1 MVFGFAKRDRRVP
14 DLSRYDYYY
23 QNQEDYNKSPQLS
36 AAAASAA
43 SAASP
48 DQASYSRSHSLAAH
62 APPISKQRN
71 SVKGPGRRLS
81 TSSAVPQSAKGTAKP
96 HPQKTYSL
104 RSQRSGDYHLQ
115 RPNNAN
121 NGSRINS
128 MTSGANVR
136 RNLGSKNKSTGSKS
150 DSRANSITVKT
161 TQVTDP
167 SGRTQSITKKTI
179 KKINGYEYVET
190 TTTTKNLVPL
200 GDSQRHFDEFSGN
213 YMLQDDDIGEEQ
225 NADNIHDIMEENE
238 TENENPYSPADKNH
252 LQGDSELNLEKSD
265 FPPGSYFHHKYSTD
279 VMPLEEESSLSNFSD
294 ALDYIPPT
302 GQPNNKYIHKKR
314 KPTSTAR
321 KQKHPA
327 VTNTEPKVKKPLTEA
342 EMYVKALEV
351 AKRNVYHTD
360 VPSNNV
366 PIPIGGTKQ
375 RKSRMGEK
383 MTLRGGSDA
392 PATAAKSNTEAQSKK
407 FTSTLLHRSD
417 KNEPNEGRN
426 HSLMSYSKSEQPS
439 EPLSES
445 KYANTGLTDEEMYA
459 QALKIAQAR
468 YYNSHGIQPD
478 TISTT
483 DNSNAAVKPIQNSV
497 DYSVH
502 PENVVSNKQ
511 TYTGEPQLPVHS
523 EVHEYETV
531 PLQKTKTG
539 GSSKNKFKSMFGK
552 VLQFSQENYGYQN
565 KKDQGQRVPADDTT
579 EESFQAA
586 SPMDGVLAAGSY
598 SNNGMTT
605 SSTTDGSL
613 APHQQQTESA
623 LSSSNGLSQS
633 NIHPPVASA
642 TTRTK
647 TTEQQETVRSSSSL
661 LQDQTPQRQEN
672 ATDPTT
678 ATTTTTT
685 TITNEMSIA
694 EPPTSLAI
702 PAETPV
708 VSQPTIVTATNT
720 TKTVQAQAPPTK
732 HKKSSFFTKLF
743 KKKSRR

>member
-43 SAASP
+43 SAALP
-48 DQASYSRSHSLAAH
+48 DQANYSRSHSLAAH

-71 SVKGPGRRLS
+71 SVKAPGRRLS
-81 TSSAVPQSAKGTAKP
+81 TSSAAPPSSRGTAKP

-104 RSQRSGDYHLQ
+104 RSQRSEDYHLQ
-115 RPNNAN
+115 RPNHAN
-121 NGSRINS
+121 NGSRMNS

-136 RNLGSKNKSTGSKS
+136 RNRGGKNKSPGGNS

-213 YMLQDDDIGEEQ
+213 YMLQDDDIVEEQ

-238 TENENPYSPADKNH
+238 TENDNPYSPVNENR
-252 LQGDSELNLEKSD
+252 LQDESELNLEKPD

-279 VMPLEEESSLSNFSD
+279 IMPLEEESSLSNFSD

-314 KPTSTAR
+314 KPTLTTR
-321 KQKHPA
+321 RQKQPV
-327 VTNTEPKVKKPLTEA
+327 VTNAEPKVKKPLTEA

-360 VPSNNV
+360 VPSNNA
-366 PIPIGGTKQ
+366 PTPIGSTKQ

-392 PATAAKSNTEAQSKK
+392 PATAAKSNTEAQSKR
-407 FTSTLLHRSD
+407 FTTTLLHRND
-417 KNEPNEGRN
+417 KSEPNEGRN
-426 HSLMSYSKSEQPS
+426 HSLMSYSKSEQPVES
-439 EPLSES
+439 LSES
-445 KYANTGLTDEEMYA
+445 KYANTGLTDEQMYA

-468 YYNSHGIQPD
+468 YYNSHGIQPE
-478 TISTT
+478 TINST
-483 DNSNAAVKPIQNSV
+483 DNSNAAVNPAQDSV
-497 DYSVH
+497 DYSVP

-511 TYTGEPQLPVHS
+511 TYTREPQIPVQS

-565 KKDQGQRVPADDTT
+565 KKDQGQQAPVDDTA
-579 EESFQAA
+579 EESFPAA
-586 SPMDGVLAAGSY
+586 SPMDGVRTSRSY
-598 SNNGMTT
+598 SNIGMAT
-605 SSTTDGSL
+605 SLTADSL
-613 APHQQQTESA
+613 EPHQQQTESA
-623 LSSSNGLSQS
+623 LSSLNGLSQS
-633 NIHPPVASA
+633 NINPQVASV

-647 TTEQQETVRSSSSL
+647 TLEQQETVRSSSSL

-685 TITNEMSIA
+685 TVTNEMSIA

>member
-48 DQASYSRSHSLAAH
+48 DQANYSRSQSLAGH
-62 APPISKQRN
+62 APPISKERY
-71 SVKGPGRRLS
+71 SVKVPGRRLS
-81 TSSAVPQSAKGTAKP
+81 TSSAAPPSSRGTAKP

-115 RPNNAN
+115 RPSHAN
-121 NGSRINS
+121 NGSRMNS

-136 RNLGSKNKSTGSKS
+136 RNHGSKNKSPGGNS
-150 DSRANSITVKT
+150 DSRTNSITVKT

-167 SGRTQSITKKTI
+167 TGRTQSITKKTI

-213 YMLQDDDIGEEQ
+213 YMLQDDDIVEEQ
-225 NADNIHDIMEENE
+225 NADNIHDILEENE
-238 TENENPYSPADKNH
+238 TENENPYSPVNKNR
-252 LQGDSELNLEKSD
+252 LQGDSELNLEKPD

-279 VMPLEEESSLSNFSD
+279 IMPLEEESSLSNFSD

-314 KPTSTAR
+314 KPTSTTR
-321 KQKHPA
+321 RQKQPVVINA
-327 VTNTEPKVKKPLTEA
+327 EPKVKKPLTEA

-360 VPSNNV
+360 VPSNNAST
-366 PIPIGGTKQ
+366 PIGSTKQ

-383 MTLRGGSDA
+383 MTLRGGSDT
-392 PATAAKSNTEAQSKK
+392 PATAAKSNTEAQPKR
-407 FTSTLLHRSD
+407 FTSTLLHRND
-417 KNEPNEGRN
+417 KNEPNEARN
-426 HSLMSYSKSEQPS
+426 HSLMSYSKPEKPVES
-439 EPLSES
+439 LSES

-468 YYNSHGIQPD
+468 YYNSHGIQPE
-478 TISTT
+478 TINNT
-483 DNSNAAVKPIQNSV
+483 DNSNAAAKPALDSV
-497 DYSVH
+497 DYSVP
-502 PENVVSNKQ
+502 PENVVSNNQ
-511 TYTGEPQLPVHS
+511 TYTREPQLPVQS

-565 KKDQGQRVPADDTT
+565 QEGPR
-579 EESFQAA
+579 
-586 SPMDGVLAAGSY
+586 
-598 SNNGMTT
+598 TT
-605 SSTTDGSL
+605 SPGGRD
-613 APHQQQTESA
+613 
-623 LSSSNGLSQS
+623 
-633 NIHPPVASA
+633 
-642 TTRTK
+642 R
-647 TTEQQETVRSSSSL
+647 
-661 LQDQTPQRQEN
+661 
-672 ATDPTT
+672 
-678 ATTTTTT
+678 
-685 TITNEMSIA
+685 
-694 EPPTSLAI
+694 
-702 PAETPV
+702 
-708 VSQPTIVTATNT
+708 
-720 TKTVQAQAPPTK
+720 
-732 HKKSSFFTKLF
+732 
-743 KKKSRR
+743 